1 MAKDNLPIS
10 ANPISLPEP
19 STPQNERS
27 VSMSNALT
35 RGAQGLN
42 LAQKRVVSLALGCFD
57 SKVAKYSYLVQNT
70 GGWEVILHAQ
80 DYADIYGLD
89 INTAYDQLQ
98 EGGRSLLK
106 TTWKAAIK
114 GQNQKMKVR
123 EGSWFI
129 MAEYGEGE
137 GHIKLVFS
145 PYIAEHLLAL
155 RTQFTSYKIKQ
166 IAQLKS
172 IYAIRLYEC
181 MESWKMPMQSWCPTI
196 EEFQMAMDAPESAC
210 KDFGNLRKGIIEP
223 AIKELQAKN
232 NLLVNYTT
240 QKRGRK
246 VTGLIFT
253 YAENPQNS
261 LNFV

>member
-1 MAKDNLPIS
+1 MPKNNLPIS
-10 ANPISLPEP
+10 VNPISLPEP

-98 EGGRSLLK
+98 DGGRSLLK
-106 TTWKAAIK
+106 TTWKAAIR
-114 GQNQKMKVR
+114 GQNQKTKVR

-166 IAQLKS
+166 IAQLNMQFGSMNVWNLGKCLCNHGVLQLKNFRCQWMLLKVPVKILEIS
-172 IYAIRLYEC
+172 EK
-181 MESWKMPMQSWCPTI
+181 ES
-196 EEFQMAMDAPESAC
+196 
-210 KDFGNLRKGIIEP
+210 L
-223 AIKELQAKN
+223 
-232 NLLVNYTT
+232 
-240 QKRGRK
+240 
-246 VTGLIFT
+246 
-253 YAENPQNS
+253 NPQLKS
-261 LNFV
+261 FRLKTI